1 MPGPGIDSKPGYY
14 LTVVTVVC
22 GIYVGPNWHLGS
34 AQHSV
39 EFTLHL
45 QVWNWQQSSHIL
57 TYSFKQN
64 VYHYFQQIY

>member
-39 EFTLHL
+39 EFTYTGVELAAEFP
-45 QVWNWQQSSHIL
+45 HIDI
-57 TYSFKQN
+57 F
-64 VYHYFQQIY
+64 F